1 MEGQVSRRFGEEIKN
16 LSLSGLGFSY
26 LFLKAKESKAADA
39 DTPSLLFGNNNK
51 DASLGAAVNTATIVA
66 RGVCFPLAG
75 SDGPVLAQDPAP
87 GPSGLTPSPPHCPHP
102 HTTGSPTWA
111 VSTQVQVR
119 SSAPC
124 HRRQVMRVLA
134 HACVHVHTHTHAQT
148 YSSLGLCHLRFCG
161 EAGARGSVAEEGG
174 SRGAW
179 GWGPVPRA
187 PQVRRAC
194 WLSLG
199 RWGSH
204 GRWGP
209 ARLVH
214 GSVSGEPD
222 FTLGSWAGHGWDP
235 WWLRGPRGPGSQT
248 WAKLGGAGRC

>member
-119 SSAPC
+119 VVGTPPPTTS
-124 HRRQVMRVLA
+124 H
-134 HACVHVHTHTHAQT
+134 
-148 YSSLGLCHLRFCG
+148 
-161 EAGARGSVAEEGG
+161 AGARTRVCACAHAHTCTDILLPGAMSPEVLRRGRGKRECGRRGG
-174 SRGAW
+174 EPG
-179 GWGPVPRA
+179 GLGLGPRT
-187 PQVRRAC
+187 Q
-194 WLSLG
+194 
-199 RWGSH
+199 
-204 GRWGP
+204 GP
-209 ARLVH
+209 
-214 GSVSGEPD
+214 SGEKGLLAEPGEVGQPWALGASP
-222 FTLGSWAGHGWDP
+222 TGSWLCLWRA
-235 WWLRGPRGPGSQT
+235 
-248 WAKLGGAGRC
+248 